1 MKKKFVALMLVAV
14 MALAAFGCGSSSAKS
29 ASDKKQEE
37 TAEAAQKSGDTK
49 GAAAADAKAGAET
62 SADAASAEAASAE
75 TASTALAAADD
86 VAAVDISDQL
96 GDKDALKKYAG
107 QKVVIKNAKS
117 VDTEDPGGDLLRFL
131 YDTDG
136 NGDPGDDLYFSI
148 EKDGKTYLLKI
159 ESDLCDVESE
169 PYQMVETLEEDT
181 MINLEGT
188 LTGEDSPFMQVTGIT
203 ITEE

>member
-14 MALAAFGCGSSSAKS
+14 MALAAFGCGSSSAS
-29 ASDKKQEE
+29 SSSDKKQEE
-37 TAEAAQKSGDTK
+37 TAAAEQKTEDTK
-49 GAAAADAKAGAET
+49 GTEDADVKAGVET
-62 SADAASAEAASAE
+62 TADAASAEA
-75 TASTALAAADD
+75 ASTALAAADD

-96 GDKDALKKYAG
+96 GDKDALKKYAD
-107 QKVVIKNAKS
+107 QKVAIKNAKS